1 MKQTWTLT
9 SEARLS
15 RLILGC
21 IAVDRSTPL
30 KPSYDTRNSPW
41 FSPSSTTPSFIQTL
55 DDNVNLYEPADEREN
70 FLLSRKILLPP
81 RRAGGVM
88 FPLNGAKRLLPEFTP
103 TRSARSRAEDWR
115 LRGAICVRYRWWS
128 LRAAQILLTTESVIR
143 GEVNANDFRDEIA
156 GCVLFFSPPLRV
168 TRINQFGVMPEN
180 YRAFSPL
187 KSARTLDAS
196 LFASSCSICRACSRS
211 YNTRVFE
218 IILVRLIYV

>member
-55 DDNVNLYEPADEREN
+55 DDNVNLYEAADEREN

-81 RRAGGVM
+81 RRAGGDV
-88 FPLNGAKRLLPEFTP
+88 PVKRGETAITGIHTDTIGTIACRRLKV
-103 TRSARSRAEDWR
+103 ARRDLRAISMMKSSSCANFINHRVRNPRRGKCKWFSGRNSR
-115 LRGAICVRYRWWS
+115 LRLVFFPPASR
-128 LRAAQILLTTESVIR
+128 
-143 GEVNANDFRDEIA
+143 NAN
-156 GCVLFFSPPLRV
+156 
-168 TRINQFGVMPEN
+168 
-180 YRAFSPL
+180 
-187 KSARTLDAS
+187 
-196 LFASSCSICRACSRS
+196 
-211 YNTRVFE
+211 
-218 IILVRLIYV
+218 